1 MIASIQALGQKNY
14 LFIGTYTSGDS
25 KGIYIYDFDSRT
37 GKLSSIGYADSVEN
51 PSYLTTSANGKYLY
65 AVNET
70 GGEKPGSASSFS
82 FNKKTGELKFLNAQP
97 TSGDHPC
104 YIDVTRE
111 GDFVVAGN
119 YSGGNLA
126 LFPVKEGR
134 LQPAIQVIQHSGNGA
149 NKMRQ
154 EKAHV
159 HATVFSPDNKYVLV
173 PDLGIDKVMIYPFN
187 KKAAQPLDKESAK
200 AANINPGSGPRHISF
215 HPNKKF
221 VYLVEELSGMVTG
234 FEFSN
239 GMMNRIQT
247 INAHPAD
254 YTETKGSADIHISPD
269 GKFLYAS
276 NRAAS
281 NTIGIF
287 SIDETSGH
295 LSSVGFQSTLGNT
308 PRNFAID
315 PTGNFLLVANQQ
327 SNNIIVF
334 KRDKTTGLLSETGI
348 TAEVPSPVCLKF
360 LKK

>member
-1 MIASIQALGQKNY
+1 MIASIQGWSQKNY
-14 LFIGTYTSGDS
+14 LFIGTYSTGDS
-25 KGIYIYDFDSRT
+25 KGIYVYDFDSGT
-37 GKLSSIGYADSVEN
+37 GALKPLGYADSVEN
-51 PSYLTTSANGKYLY
+51 PSYLTISSNGKYLY

-82 FNKKTGELKFLNAQP
+82 FNKKTGHLKFLNTQT

-104 YIDVTRE
+104 YIDINRE
-111 GDFVVAGN
+111 GDYVVAGN
-119 YSGGNLA
+119 YSGGSLA
-126 LFPVKEGR
+126 LFPVKDGR
-134 LQPAIQVIQHSGNGA
+134 LQPAVQVIQHTGNGA

-159 HATVFSPDNKYVLV
+159 HATMFSPDNKYVLV
-173 PDLGIDKVMIYPFN
+173 PDLGIDKVMVYPFDR
-187 KKAAQPLDKESAK
+187 KATQPLNKD
-200 AANINPGSGPRHISF
+200 AANAVNITPGSGPRHISF

-221 VYLVEELSGMVTG
+221 VYLVEELSGTVTG
-234 FEFSN
+234 FEFRDGN
-239 GMMNRIQT
+239 MNRIQT
-247 INAHPAD
+247 INAHPTD
-254 YTETKGSADIHISPD
+254 YTEAKGSADIHISPD

-287 SIDETSGH
+287 SIDQTSGH
-295 LSSVGFQSTLGNT
+295 LSNVGFQSTLGNT
-308 PRNFAID
+308 PRNFSID
-315 PTGNFLLVANQQ
+315 PSGNFLLVANQQ

-334 KRDKTTGLLSETGI
+334 KRDKETGLLKETGI